1 MLIDH
6 AAVLF
11 GIPAPKPLS
20 ENKTTKCRRW
30 KSLDLDA
37 FKSDLSTS
45 DIHSILESNSMSD
58 AVRTYDTILHNL
70 IDKHA
75 PEYDRTFK
83 SRHNTPWYNSTVRDA
98 KRLRRKLERRWR
110 KTRSEPDREAY
121 RYQCQVVRD
130 ELVKAK
136 SEHYHNKLS
145 EADNHKD
152 VYSIANSLLF
162 GPKVQKL
169 PTHDSVQDLSEQFAD
184 YFIQKIVTI
193 RNGLCQNIN
202 SDNQCDETDVISIL
216 GSLNPA
222 TNEEISK
229 IIRSSASK
237 SCDLDPIPTW
247 LLKLCLSELL
257 PVITYI
263 VNLSLSTSTVPY
275 ELKLALITP
284 LLKKVLLDPE
294 VLKTF
299 RPVSNLTYL
308 SKIIERVVVVRLNQH
323 LTKNGLHEVLQSA
336 YKQNHS
342 TETALLKVQND
353 LLMAIDTYG
362 EAVLILLDLSA
373 AFDTIDH
380 TILLQRLHELG
391 IRDAAL
397 DWFKSYLSQR
407 RQSVVING
415 TRSSHRNMSFGVPQ
429 GSVLGPILF
438 TLYTTP
444 LGAIARKYQLNFH
457 LYADDTQLYMS
468 FKPNHAESLP
478 LVISNIQNCV
488 TDIKSWMTA
497 NMLQLNM
504 DKTEVLVLMNKSL
517 RNPITMNKIKIDSID
532 ISTASSVRNLGVI
545 FDTALSSEAF
555 VNSIC
560 KSAWFNLFNIS
571 KSRRSLTTDAAKILI
586 QAYVMSKIDYC
597 NSLLYG
603 IPDKLLNRIQRI
615 QNYAA
620 RVVLRLHKFSHITPA
635 LATLHWLPVK
645 RRIDFKIA
653 LLVYK
658 ALNGQAPAYIADLL
672 QPYDPPR
679 KLRSADKQLLS
690 QPPCRLKSYGDRAF
704 CCAAPFV
711 WNNIPHS
718 VKTAKTVDNFK
729 VKLKTHFYSVSFA

>member
-1 MLIDH
+1 MIWLNKNQNHLLWCQNDVAISFVERVNQG
-6 AAVLF
+6 AV
-11 GIPAPKPLS
+11 
-20 ENKTTKCRRW
+20 TTY
-30 KSLDLDA
+30 
-37 FKSDLSTS
+37 
-45 DIHSILESNSMSD
+45 N
-58 AVRTYDTILHNL
+58 TILQDF

-83 SRHNTPWYNSTVRDA
+83 PLHHTPWYNSTVRDA
-98 KRLRRKLERRWR
+98 KRLRRRLERRWR
-110 KTRSEPDREAY
+110 KTQSEPDREAY
-121 RYQCQVVRD
+121 RFQCQVVRD

-202 SDNQCDETDVISIL
+202 TDNQCDETDVIFIL
-216 GSLNPA
+216 GSLKPA

-275 ELKLALITP
+275 ELKLALIIP

-294 VLKTF
+294 VLKNF

-323 LTKNGLHEVLQSA
+323 LIQNGLHEVLQSA

-353 LLMAIDTYG
+353 LLMANDTYG
-362 EAVLILLDLSA
+362 GAVLILLDLSA

-397 DWFKSYLSQR
+397 DWFRSYLSQR

-415 TRSSHRNMSFGVPQ
+415 TRSSYRNLSFGVPQ

-457 LYADDTQLYMS
+457 LYADDTQLYMA
-468 FKPNHAESLP
+468 FKPNNAESLP
-478 LVISNIQNCV
+478 LIISNIQNCV
-488 TDIKSWMTA
+488 IDIKSWMTA

-504 DKTEVLVLMNKSL
+504 DKTEVLVLMNKNL

-532 ISTASSVRNLGVI
+532 ISTASSVRNLGAI
-545 FDTALSSEAF
+545 FDSALSSEAF

-560 KSAWFNLFNIS
+560 KSAWFKFIQHQQKPKVSNN
-571 KSRRSLTTDAAKILI
+571 RCCQDPYPSLCDV
-586 QAYVMSKIDYC
+586 Q
-597 NSLLYG
+597 
-603 IPDKLLNRIQRI
+603 NR
-615 QNYAA
+615 
-620 RVVLRLHKFSHITPA
+620 
-635 LATLHWLPVK
+635 
-645 RRIDFKIA
+645 
-653 LLVYK
+653 
-658 ALNGQAPAYIADLL
+658 LL
-672 QPYDPPR
+672 QQPVVRHPR
-679 KLRSADKQLLS
+679 
-690 QPPCRLKSYGDRAF
+690 
-704 CCAAPFV
+704 
-711 WNNIPHS
+711 
-718 VKTAKTVDNFK
+718 
-729 VKLKTHFYSVSFA
+729 